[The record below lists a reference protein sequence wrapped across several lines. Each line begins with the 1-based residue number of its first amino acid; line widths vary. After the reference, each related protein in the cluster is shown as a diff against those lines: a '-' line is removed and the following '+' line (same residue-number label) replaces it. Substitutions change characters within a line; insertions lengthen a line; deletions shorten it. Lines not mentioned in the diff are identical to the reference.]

1 MKTKLAV
8 LFIFM
13 FATSITF
20 AQQMNNRQ
28 KIKTLKTAYLTEALN
43 LKPKEAEKFWPIYNL
58 YINSM
63 QQSKMQLEGGLQR
76 EIKFAGGVENISES
90 EAQQLIDKSILLEKE
105 ITANKIK
112 LIEELS
118 KIFSAKKIIMLK
130 KAERDFNR
138 EILQEYGRRRR
149 MGQQ

>member
-76 EIKFAGGVENISES
+76 EIKFAGGVENISEA

>member
-76 EIKFAGGVENISES
+76 EIKFAGGVENLSES

>member
-1 MKTKLAV
+1 
-8 LFIFM
+8 
-13 FATSITF
+13 
-20 AQQMNNRQ
+20 
-28 KIKTLKTAYLTEALN
+28 
-43 LKPKEAEKFWPIYNL
+43 
-58 YINSM
+58 M

-76 EIKFAGGVENISES
+76 EIKFAGGVENLSES

>member
-8 LFIFM
+8 IFIFM
-13 FATSITF
+13 LATSITF
-20 AQQMNNRQ
+20 AQQMNRQ
-28 KIKTLKTAYLTEALN
+28 KIKTLKTAYLTEALK

-58 YINSM
+58 YIDNM
-63 QQSKMQLEGGLQR
+63 QQHKMQLEGGLQR
-76 EIKFAGGVENISES
+76 EIKFAGGIENLSES

-105 ITANKIK
+105 ISSNKIK

-130 KAERDFNR
+130 KAEKDFNR
-138 EILQEYGRRRR
+138 RILQEYGKRRR